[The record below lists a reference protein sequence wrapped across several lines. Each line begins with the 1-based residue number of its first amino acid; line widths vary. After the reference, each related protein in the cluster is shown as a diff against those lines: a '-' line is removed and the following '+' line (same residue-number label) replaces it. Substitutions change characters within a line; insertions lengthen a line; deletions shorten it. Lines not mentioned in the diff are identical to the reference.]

1 MELTVVD
8 RVILLSVLPREG
20 DISTLKILR
29 DLQAAIGFNEEE
41 VKLLEMSSSE
51 KGTTW
56 KQDEGTKLN
65 KDIEIGPRAYNLIEE
80 CFKKLS
86 EAKKLTLEHLPT
98 FEKFVKD

>member
-8 RVILLSVLPREG
+8 RVILMSVLPKEG

-29 DLQAAIGFNEEE
+29 DLMSEIGFTEEE
-41 VKLLEMSSSE
+41 VQKLEMSSSE

-56 KQDEGTKLN
+56 KQDEGIKLN
-65 KDIEIGPRAYNLIEE
+65 KEIDIGPRAYNVIEGA
-80 CFKKLS
+80 FRKIS

>member
-29 DLQAAIGFNEEE
+29 DLQAAIGFTEEE
-41 VKLLEMSSSE
+41 VEKLEMKSSE

-56 KQDEGTKLN
+56 RQDEGAKLN
-65 KDIEIGPRAYNLIEE
+65 KDIEIGPRAYNVIEDA
-80 CFKKLS
+80 FKRLS